1 MPLPKTS
8 INLAEL
14 AVAQLPLEGKRVTI
28 LEGKFL
34 QLVETIAPNCSR
46 SRKCNKSSRKEKI
59 LLIRFDKKS
68 KKYNNFKC
76 NTTTRHLINRM
87 KSKLNLKKE

>member
-1 MPLPKTS
+1 MVLSKTS
-8 INLAEL
+8 INLAET
-14 AVAQLPLEGKRVTI
+14 AVAQLPLEGKRVTTRKATS
-28 LEGKFL
+28 LK
-34 QLVETIAPNCSR
+34 LVETIPPNSSR

-76 NTTTRHLINRM
+76 NTTTHHLINRM